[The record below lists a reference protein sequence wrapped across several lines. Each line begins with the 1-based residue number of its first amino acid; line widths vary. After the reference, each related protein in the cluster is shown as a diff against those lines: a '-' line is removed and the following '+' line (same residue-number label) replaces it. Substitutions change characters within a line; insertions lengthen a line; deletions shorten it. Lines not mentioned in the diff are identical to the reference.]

1 MDPRQSFARFSG
13 QQSKPYLSGCMA
25 CVNCNITIRLYDKT
39 VILAYLSGKKG
50 RMRDNNSIYGEQ
62 YLLLFNQQQF
72 SKSTIVFLYI
82 TIH

>member
-1 MDPRQSFARFSG
+1 MPGLVDNS
-13 QQSKPYLSGCMA
+13 LSRISVGAWHVQIAISQYGYM
-25 CVNCNITIRLYDKT
+25 TRRLYDKT

-82 TIH
+82 TVH